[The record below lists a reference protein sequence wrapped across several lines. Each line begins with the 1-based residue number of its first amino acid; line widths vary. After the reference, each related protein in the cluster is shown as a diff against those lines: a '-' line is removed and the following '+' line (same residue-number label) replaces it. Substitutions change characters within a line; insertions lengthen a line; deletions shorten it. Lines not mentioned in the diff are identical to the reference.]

1 MININEKIFKF
12 MCDSPRA
19 LSLPRLRYIP
29 IFFCCVG
36 LRQCGGCGGGFWSH
50 HRGRAPL
57 AAPGLRSPQMSP
69 HGRRVHERDA
79 QEQEKIRAPHVSK
92 VTRGTASAYPASSP
106 RLGAHISTFM
116 CHMIANP
123 FTPART
129 RPERMASSPR
139 IRRAAMATAS
149 CCASRRGGARS
160 NLAHGTRRP
169 QHERVQARG
178 CKASASKESM
188 RVCVLVCLSLGRSC
202 PVPGCSSWAS
212 RFASRAP

>member
-1 MININEKIFKF
+1 
-12 MCDSPRA
+12 MCQWPVRCARA
-19 LSLPRLRYIP
+19 LSASLSESLLP
-29 IFFCCVG
+29 FAFCS
-36 LRQCGGCGGGFWSH
+36 LSSLLP
-50 HRGRAPL
+50 RAPL
-57 AAPGLRSPQMSP
+57 AAPALRSPQMSGP
-69 HGRRVHERDA
+69 ARPQGARDA
-79 QEQEKIRAPHVSK
+79 RKTKKGQSTTRQVTVPLRYRVSGR
-92 VTRGTASAYPASSP
+92 TSLLMS
-106 RLGAHISTFM
+106 F
-116 CHMIANP
+116 MIANP

-178 CKASASKESM
+178 CKVSASKEST

>member
-1 MININEKIFKF
+1 MTFV
-12 MCDSPRA
+12 CVCVCA
-19 LSLPRLRYIP
+19 LYLLLHLP
-29 IFFCCVG
+29 
-36 LRQCGGCGGGFWSH
+36 
-50 HRGRAPL
+50 RAPL
-57 AAPGLRSPQMSP
+57 AVPALRSPQMSGP
-69 HGRRVHERDA
+69 ARPQAARDA
-79 QEQEKIRAPHVSK
+79 RKTKRGQSTTRQVTVPLRYRVSGR
-92 VTRGTASAYPASSP
+92 TSLLMS
-106 RLGAHISTFM
+106 F
-116 CHMIANP
+116 MIANP

-169 QHERVQARG
+169 QHERVQAQG
-178 CKASASKESM
+178 CKVRASKESM
-188 RVCVLVCLSLGRSC
+188 RGFALVCLSSGRSC

>member
-1 MININEKIFKF
+1 MR
-12 MCDSPRA
+12 CRDSCASVWCVPCPRVCA
-19 LSLPRLRYIP
+19 RSLCASLPLSLLP
-29 IFFCCVG
+29 FGFAFCVVC
-36 LRQCGGCGGGFWSH
+36 H
-50 HRGRAPL
+50 HLPRAPL
-57 AAPGLRSPQMSP
+57 AAPALRSPQMSGP
-69 HGRRVHERDA
+69 ARPQGARDA
-79 QEQEKIRAPHVSK
+79 RKTKKGQSTTRQVTVPLRYRVSGR
-92 VTRGTASAYPASSP
+92 TSLLMS
-106 RLGAHISTFM
+106 F
-116 CHMIANP
+116 MIANP

-169 QHERVQARG
+169 QHERVQAQG
-178 CKASASKESM
+178 CKVSASKESM

>member
-1 MININEKIFKF
+1 
-12 MCDSPRA
+12 MCQWPVRCARA
-19 LSLPRLRYIP
+19 LSASLSESLLP
-29 IFFCCVG
+29 FAFCS
-36 LRQCGGCGGGFWSH
+36 LSSLLP
-50 HRGRAPL
+50 RAPL
-57 AAPGLRSPQMSP
+57 AAPALRSPQMSGP
-69 HGRRVHERDA
+69 ARPQGARDA
-79 QEQEKIRAPHVSK
+79 RKTKKGQSTTRQ
-92 VTRGTASAYPASSP
+92 VTVPLALP

-178 CKASASKESM
+178 CKVSASKEST
-188 RVCVLVCLSLGRSC
+188 RRCVCSFCLSLGRSC

>member
-1 MININEKIFKF
+1 
-12 MCDSPRA
+12 MCA
-19 LSLPRLRYIP
+19 LSELCSLSL
-29 IFFCCVG
+29 FCSLSPPFG
-36 LRQCGGCGGGFWSH
+36 LWICQSFGFAFCGLSSLAARPARRSSTAQSADERARTAAGCT
-50 HRGRAPL
+50 RRAQDQESQSTTREVTVPL
-57 AAPGLRSPQMSP
+57 AL
-69 HGRRVHERDA
+69 
-79 QEQEKIRAPHVSK
+79 
-92 VTRGTASAYPASSP
+92 P

-178 CKASASKESM
+178 CKVSASKEST

>member
-1 MININEKIFKF
+1 
-12 MCDSPRA
+12 MCVCVVCAVSPGVRA
-19 LSLPRLRYIP
+19 LSLCFSASLSSPVWV
-29 IFFCCVG
+29 CVLCG
-36 LRQCGGCGGGFWSH
+36 LSSLAARPARRSSTAQSADERARTAAGCTRRAQDQERGQSTTRQVTV
-50 HRGRAPL
+50 PL
-57 AAPGLRSPQMSP
+57 AL
-69 HGRRVHERDA
+69 
-79 QEQEKIRAPHVSK
+79 
-92 VTRGTASAYPASSP
+92 P

-178 CKASASKESM
+178 CKVSASKEST